1 MKRIL
6 LALTFTFA
14 GILFFSTARC
24 QSQSKT
30 ADSTGLS
37 VYRAKIDSL
46 DKALIQLLGERERV
60 VKEVG
65 IYKAEHH
72 IAPLQAA
79 RFQDVLNRAIA
90 AGAKEGLSA
99 TFITQFMNSI
109 HDESLRI
116 EKELQ
121 QAK

>member
-1 MKRIL
+1 
-6 LALTFTFA
+6 
-14 GILFFSTARC
+14 
-24 QSQSKT
+24 
-30 ADSTGLS
+30 
-37 VYRAKIDSL
+37 
-46 DKALIQLLGERERV
+46 V

-109 HDESLRI
+109 HEESLRI

-121 QAK
+121 QSAVK